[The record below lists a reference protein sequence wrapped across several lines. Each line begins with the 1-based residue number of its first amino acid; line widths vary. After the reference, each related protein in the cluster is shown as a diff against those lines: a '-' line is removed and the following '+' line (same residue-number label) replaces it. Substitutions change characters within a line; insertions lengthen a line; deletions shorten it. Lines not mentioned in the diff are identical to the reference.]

1 MNIYLNDEMAYLN
14 KGDKDCILNT
24 LNFEFNN
31 GDIMKMSS
39 LSQKISRAYN
49 SIIEN
54 ELKSINCELPL
65 NFTDSYNEFLKEED
79 NLFPYEEALSSNSLY
94 IVINKNWQ
102 LEITFKILKEEK
114 KIKDSEIKI
123 TNIKLKN

>member
-14 KGDKDCILNT
+14 KGDKDCSLNT

-39 LSQKISRAYN
+39 LSQKISKAYN

-54 ELKSINCELPL
+54 ELKSINCKLPL

>member
-14 KGDKDCILNT
+14 KGDKDCSLNT

-54 ELKSINCELPL
+54 ELKSINYELPL

>member
-1 MNIYLNDEMAYLN
+1 MNIYLNDEIAYLN
-14 KGDKDCILNT
+14 KGDKDCSLNT

-54 ELKSINCELPL
+54 ELKSINYELPL

>member
-14 KGDKDCILNT
+14 KGDKDCSLNT

>member
-14 KGDKDCILNT
+14 KGDKDCSLNT

-39 LSQKISRAYN
+39 LSQKISKAYN